1 MCHFLLPKTLSN
13 SMLEEKTEPITL
25 SLPHYISSFP
35 LQTHSVSLSDL
46 LSLYSIPEGTTYTG
60 QEPQGDYSIILDTS
74 DSFSLDILKYQA
86 PHGYY
91 ISKLSTTSSAEAIQ
105 YLYKLSS
112 SYAKVY
118 ICKPEHD
125 CPTSSTKYIVA
136 TQFLHFPE
144 KGNLKI
150 PYYFRMKLEDINSI
164 LGQIQLEHLRF
175 KGIPLGKNISE

>member
-1 MCHFLLPKTLSN
+1 
-13 SMLEEKTEPITL
+13 MLEEKTEPITL

-35 LQTHSVSLSDL
+35 LQTHSISLSDL

-74 DSFSLDILKYQA
+74 DSFSLDILKYQSL
-86 PHGYY
+86 HGYY

-125 CPTSSTKYIVA
+125 CPTSSTKYIVES
-136 TQFLHFPE
+136 QFMFISLTTISSF
-144 KGNLKI
+144 GICGFLYFNL
-150 PYYFRMKLEDINSI
+150 
-164 LGQIQLEHLRF
+164 
-175 KGIPLGKNISE
+175 

>member
-13 SMLEEKTEPITL
+13 SMLEETTEPITL

-35 LQTHSVSLSDL
+35 LQHHSVSLSDL
-46 LSLYSIPEGTTYTG
+46 LSLYSIPEGTIYTG
-60 QEPQGDYSIILDTS
+60 QSQGDYSIILDTS
-74 DSFSLDILKYQA
+74 DSFSLDILKYQSL
-86 PHGYY
+86 HGYY
-91 ISKLSTTSSAEAIQ
+91 ISKVSTTSSAEAIQ

-112 SYAKVY
+112 SYSKVY

-136 TQFLHFPE
+136 SNYLQIPE

-175 KGIPLGKNISE
+175 KGIPLGKNINE

>member
-1 MCHFLLPKTLSN
+1 MCHFLLPKTVSN
-13 SMLEEKTEPITL
+13 SILEETTEPITL
-25 SLPHYISSFP
+25 SLHHYISPFS
-35 LQTHSVSLSDL
+35 LHSHSVSLSDL
-46 LSLYSIPEGTTYTG
+46 LSLYSIPEGTIYTG
-60 QEPQGDYSIILDTS
+60 EEGTYSIILDTS
-74 DSFSLDILKYQA
+74 DSFSLDLLKYQSL
-86 PHGYY
+86 HGYY
-91 ISKLSTTSSAEAIQ
+91 ISKVSTTSSADAIQ

-125 CPTSSTKYIVA
+125 CPTSSIKYIVA
-136 TQFLHFPE
+136 TQFLQLPE

-175 KGIPLGKNISE
+175 KGIPLGKNINE

>member
-1 MCHFLLPKTLSN
+1 MI
-13 SMLEEKTEPITL
+13 EEITEPITL

-46 LSLYSIPEGTTYTG
+46 LSLYSIPEGTIYTG
-60 QEPQGDYSIILDTS
+60 QESGEYSIILDTS
-74 DSFSLDILKYQA
+74 DSFSLDILKYQSL
-86 PHGYY
+86 HGYY
-91 ISKLSTTSSAEAIQ
+91 ISKVSTTSSADAIQ

-112 SYAKVY
+112 SYSKVH

-136 TQFLHFPE
+136 SNFLRFPE
-144 KGNLKI
+144 KENLKI

-175 KGIPLGKNISE
+175 KGIPLGKNINE

>member
-1 MCHFLLPKTLSN
+1 MCHFLLPKTVSN
-13 SMLEEKTEPITL
+13 SILEETTEPITL
-25 SLPHYISSFP
+25 SLNHYMSSFSVKS
-35 LQTHSVSLSDL
+35 HSVSLSDL
-46 LSLYSIPEGTTYTG
+46 LTLYAIPEGTIYTG
-60 QEPQGDYSIILDTS
+60 ESQGNYSIILDTS
-74 DSFSLDILKYQA
+74 DSFSLDLLKYQSL
-86 PHGYY
+86 HGYY
-91 ISKLSTTSSAEAIQ
+91 ISKVSSTSSADAIQ

-112 SYAKVY
+112 SYSKVY

-136 TQFLHFPE
+136 TQFLKFPE

-175 KGIPLGKNISE
+175 KGIPLGKNINE